1 MTVRPQLGIL
11 SMYAVGI
18 VVAALFPRLA
28 YWVRWPTRLGVRGRI
43 AYAGYNALM
52 MFAIRQFVVPRLS
65 RWVKEQERVNA
76 ELRRQL
82 GREPTEREWFE
93 HLGIEH
99 P

>member
-1 MTVRPQLGIL
+1 
-11 SMYAVGI
+11 MYAAAI
-18 VVAALFPRLA
+18 VAAALFPRLA
-28 YWVRWPTRLGVRGRI
+28 YWARWQTRLGMRGRI
-43 AYAGYNALM
+43 AYVAFNALV
-52 MFAIRQFVVPRLS
+52 MFAIRQFVVPRLN
-65 RWVKEQERVNA
+65 RWVEEQAKVKE